1 MYLKQTSKT
10 ILNIIHL
17 MPRMQIRDAVEQW
30 YFTYSKMARTLSFLV
45 IYDVVY
51 DFDVLFV
58 SLYRNVL
65 FINIAIRTILIIH
78 TFVFRNIMFSVNPW
92 CCFSQ
97 ILFLRKIFTRRH
109 LFLRYFRWYEKIIN
123 NLLCK
128 MSSVV
133 DTKKKSYLKLKVYIW
148 SKSYANAK
156 VSKHTEKLK
165 LIWSVLL
172 NNVLETENLYKLCLL
187 T

>member
-10 ILNIIHL
+10 IQKIIYL
-17 MPRMQIRDAVEQW
+17 MPRMQIRDAVVQW
-30 YFTYSKMARTLSFLV
+30 YFTYSKMGRTLSFL
-45 IYDVVY
+45 IYDLVY
-51 DFDVLFV
+51 FCRSLFV

-65 FINIAIRTILIIH
+65 FINIAIRTILNIH

-128 MSSVV
+128 MLSVV

-156 VSKHTEKLK
+156 V
-165 LIWSVLL
+165 
-172 NNVLETENLYKLCLL
+172 
-187 T
+187 

>member
-17 MPRMQIRDAVEQW
+17 MPRMQIRDAVEEW
-30 YFTYSKMARTLSFLV
+30 YFTYSKMARNLSCFNDLWWSLFLS
-45 IYDVVY
+45 
-51 DFDVLFV
+51 LFV

-78 TFVFRNIMFSVNPW
+78 TFVLRNIMFSVNPW

-123 NLLCK
+123 YLLCK

-133 DTKKKSYLKLKVYIW
+133 DTKKKSYLKLKAYIW

-165 LIWSVLL
+165 LI
-172 NNVLETENLYKLCLL
+172 
-187 T
+187 

>member
-10 ILNIIHL
+10 ILKIIYL
-17 MPRMQIRDAVEQW
+17 MPRMQIRDAVEEW
-30 YFTYSKMARTLSFLV
+30 CFTYSKMARTLSFFNDLWWSL
-45 IYDVVY
+45 
-51 DFDVLFV
+51 FLSLFV

-133 DTKKKSYLKLKVYIW
+133 DTKKKSYLKLKMYIW

-165 LIWSVLL
+165 LIWSVLIS
-172 NNVLETENLYKLCLL
+172 T
-187 T
+187 

>member
-10 ILNIIHL
+10 ILKIIYL
-17 MPRMQIRDAVEQW
+17 MPGMQIRDTVEEW
-30 YFTYSKMARTLSFLV
+30 YFTYSKMARTLSFWM

-51 DFDVLFV
+51 FCRSNAVC
-58 SLYRNVL
+58 
-65 FINIAIRTILIIH
+65 INIAIRTILIIH

-133 DTKKKSYLKLKVYIW
+133 DTKKKSYLKLKMHIW
-148 SKSYANAK
+148 S
-156 VSKHTEKLK
+156 
-165 LIWSVLL
+165 
-172 NNVLETENLYKLCLL
+172 
-187 T
+187 

>member
-10 ILNIIHL
+10 ILKIIYL
-17 MPRMQIRDAVEQW
+17 MHRMQIRDAVEEW
-30 YFTYSKMARTLSFLV
+30 YFTNSKMARTLSFFNDLWWSL
-45 IYDVVY
+45 
-51 DFDVLFV
+51 FLSLFV

-65 FINIAIRTILIIH
+65 FINIAIRKILIIH
-78 TFVFRNIMFSVNPW
+78 TFVFRNIMFGVNPW

-165 LIWSVLL
+165 
-172 NNVLETENLYKLCLL
+172 
-187 T
+187 

>member
-1 MYLKQTSKT
+1 MYQRQTSKT
-10 ILNIIHL
+10 ILKIIYL
-17 MPRMQIRDAVEQW
+17 MPRMQIRDAVVEW
-30 YFTYSKMARTLSFLV
+30 YCTYSKMARNLSFFNDY
-45 IYDVVY
+45 IAY
-51 DFDVLFV
+51 LFV
-58 SLYRNVL
+58 SLYRNVV
-65 FINIAIRTILIIH
+65 FINIAIHTILNIH
-78 TFVFRNIMFSVNPW
+78 TFVIRNIMFSVNPW

-133 DTKKKSYLKLKVYIW
+133 DTKKRSYLKLKMYIW

-156 VSKHTEKLK
+156 VS
-165 LIWSVLL
+165 L
-172 NNVLETENLYKLCLL
+172 NNVLET
-187 T
+187 

>member
-1 MYLKQTSKT
+1 MQSRNG
-10 ILNIIHL
+10 IL
-17 MPRMQIRDAVEQW
+17 P
-30 YFTYSKMARTLSFLV
+30 TLRWHGLWVFSM
-45 IYDVVY
+45 IYDESH
-51 DFDVLFV
+51 FCRSI

-65 FINIAIRTILIIH
+65 FINIAIRKILIIH
-78 TFVFRNIMFSVNPW
+78 TFVFRNIMFGVNPW

-133 DTKKKSYLKLKVYIW
+133 DTKKKSYLKLKMYIW

-165 LIWSVLL
+165 
-172 NNVLETENLYKLCLL
+172 
-187 T
+187 